1 MIKLIVDGYCE
12 NCPEFCTDVEK
23 KHIHTPMNYRSL
35 IR

>member
-12 NCPEFCTDVEK
+12 NCPEFCANAE
-23 KHIHTPMNYRSL
+23 KHIHTPVNYGLL